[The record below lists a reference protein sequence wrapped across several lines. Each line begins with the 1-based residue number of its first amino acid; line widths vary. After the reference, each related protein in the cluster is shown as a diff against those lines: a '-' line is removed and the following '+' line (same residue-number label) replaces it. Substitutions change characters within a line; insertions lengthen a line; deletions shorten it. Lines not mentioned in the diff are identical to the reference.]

1 MGGHDQRRSRD
12 CRSQH
17 AARIIHTWYNGA
29 PYMDERGRI
38 YMLVRSD
45 PASPRHVLAY
55 GRRWLKRADGYYY
68 RRYRVGPRS
77 ENHKVTEY
85 LHITMHEREI
95 GPVPEGFI
103 VHHRDEEKSNNV
115 PSNLEAMSRAEH
127 NRIHTVG
134 RINGEHQKEAVRR
147 AAKEQWAAATYI
159 ECECV
164 DCGAVFQSRARGKPR
179 ITCSLKC
186 MERRRNR
193 DPERRA
199 ASSQAARKARR
210 LQLEG
215 AGAA

>member
-1 MGGHDQRRSRD
+1 
-12 CRSQH
+12 
-17 AARIIHTWYNGA
+17 
-29 PYMDERGRI
+29 
-38 YMLVRSD
+38 MLVRSD

-68 RRYRVGPRS
+68 RRYRVGPRKG
-77 ENHKVTEY
+77 NRKVTEY
-85 LHITMHEREI
+85 LHITIYEREI

-103 VHHRDEEKSNNV
+103 VHHRDEDKSNNV

-127 NRIHTVG
+127 NRVHSTG
-134 RINGEHQKEAVRR
+134 RPASARQRAKAKMLLTQQWRDAQYVRC
-147 AAKEQWAAATYI
+147 KCV
-159 ECECV
+159 ECGTE
-164 DCGAVFQSRARGKPR
+164 FESRSQHKPR
-179 ITCSLKC
+179 LTCSLKC

-193 DPERRA
+193 DPKRRA